1 MPTKHEGPAGGI
13 YYTISDEITVWAG
26 EEDNSIQLKA
36 ISSIGDPVDLGE
48 GEIEELIE
56 LLQELLE
63 KIR

>member
-1 MPTKHEGPAGGI
+1 MPTKHEGSAGGI
-13 YYTISDEITVWAG
+13 YYTISDEITVCVG

-36 ISSIGDPVDLGE
+36 ISSFGDPVDLGE
-48 GEIEELIE
+48 GEVEELIE